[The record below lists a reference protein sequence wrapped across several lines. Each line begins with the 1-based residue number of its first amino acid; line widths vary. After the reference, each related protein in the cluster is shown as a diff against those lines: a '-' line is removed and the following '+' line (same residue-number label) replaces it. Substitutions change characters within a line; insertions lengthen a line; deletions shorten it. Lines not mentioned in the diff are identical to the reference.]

1 MASEHTVKQQATH
14 GEPALSRHGSADN
27 SGGESAVLAR
37 TPTWGPPWIAPIHR
51 CFQIDGLWLIVTVI
65 MLMMGLTFFGWR
77 GLLGV
82 AHTALVTLLT
92 YSLIVWVCRWARW
105 RIVADSNTHALAMGL
120 LLGLCL
126 PVTWGSVVP
135 VAAGLM
141 MGVALHVVGR
151 SHRVRAHPVAV
162 VIVLLWGLGL
172 LAGGAQGG
180 AALFGGGVAQSRE
193 APHAVLRPGWV
204 VVGDILDVGVGIDHL
219 PWVAQRESATGNAMA
234 RVEPYTAMIS
244 HQHRV
249 IQDSSILAS
258 TLGNGGLPPMGDLV
272 LGAVPGAIGASSRL
286 MLIVLGLY
294 AIYRRVARW
303 PVAVA
308 ALGAAV
314 WVLLLMPLRYHDHT
328 TVVLARL
335 IHLGPGVAV
344 TYIGYMVLTSPLVLI
359 AMILAPQTAPTS
371 SRGRVVY
378 GAMIGAVMILL
389 QWFVATPMAGMLS
402 LLLASCLS
410 RPLDALHRSHF
421 GV

>member
-1 MASEHTVKQQATH
+1 MASEHNLKQQATH
-14 GEPALSRHGSADN
+14 GEAALSHQGSAG
-27 SGGESAVLAR
+27 SSSGESSVPVR

-51 CFQIDGLWLIVTVI
+51 CFQIDGLWLMVAVV
-65 MLMMGLTFFGWR
+65 MLMMGVIFFGWR

-82 AHTALVTLLT
+82 ANASLVTLLT
-92 YSLIVWVCRWARW
+92 YSLIVWVCRWAGW
-105 RIVADSNTHALAMGL
+105 RIVADSNTHALVMGL

-135 VAAGLM
+135 VVAGLM
-141 MGVALHVVGR
+141 MGVVLHIVGR

-162 VIVLLWGLGL
+162 VIILLWGLGL
-172 LAGGAQGG
+172 LAGGAQSGS
-180 AALFGGGVAQSRE
+180 ALFGMGVAQPRD
-193 APHAVLRPGWV
+193 APHAVLRAGWV
-204 VVGDILDVGVGIDHL
+204 VVGDVLDVGAGVDHL
-219 PWVAQRESATGNAMA
+219 PWVAQRESATGDAMA
-234 RVEPYTAMIS
+234 RVEPYSAMIS

-249 IQDSSILAS
+249 IQDGSILAS

-272 LGAVPGAIGASSRL
+272 LGAVPGAIGASGRL

-303 PVAVA
+303 PVAVS

-314 WVLLLMPLRYHDHT
+314 WVLLLMPVGYHDQT

-335 IHLGPGVAV
+335 IHLGPSVAV
-344 TYIGYMVLTSPLVLI
+344 SYLGYMVLASPLALI

-389 QWFVATPMAGMLS
+389 QWFAATPMAGMLS

-410 RPLDALHRSHF
+410 RPLDAMHRSRF